1 MFLNKQFTYEHVLAI
16 KKPLRVTEKIEA
28 ITKAVKV
35 AENQNS
41 FYEFATQGILN
52 TVVRFSGKMF

>member
-1 MFLNKQFTYEHVLAI
+1 MLAI

-35 AENQNS
+35 VENENS